1 MNRAK
6 PDVTAQVEGEIGEP
20 SNGRTKQAAAALP
33 VSQSQVKKPLSKRY
47 EWSAFLY
54 ILPAFVVLGVFH
66 IYPVFNAIFISLN
79 KGPINKFTFIGI
91 ANYVRALGSPDFW
104 HSLATTFIYTLMTL
118 PFAMALGLFFAY
130 LLYQRIRGKGF
141 FRTVFFLPYV
151 ISTVGS
157 AIVWSWVFDPSS
169 GLANQVLKLFGAQPL
184 RWLIEPAGIFQ
195 VLNKQYQLNLPAWLH
210 GPSLALIAIAI
221 FSVWQTMGYDIIIF
235 LAGLTNIPRE
245 IYEAARIDGA
255 NGTQLFRYITFPLLA
270 PTTFFV
276 LVISVIGSL
285 QSFNQIYAMNSAAAQ
300 VLGGPLKTTN
310 TLTVYMF
317 DQLYTKSNFGYAST
331 VAVLLSVI
339 IMLLTLFNFK
349 FFGKRSEQ
357 A

>member
-1 MNRAK
+1 MSRAK
-6 PDVTAQVEGEIGEP
+6 PDVNAQMAGKISEP
-20 SNGRTKQAAAALP
+20 SDGRGTLAQTTPAASSSKA
-33 VSQSQVKKPLSKRY
+33 KKPLRKRY
-47 EWSAFLY
+47 EWTAFLY
-54 ILPAFVVLGVFH
+54 ILPAFAVLAVFH

-79 KGPINKFTFIGI
+79 KGPINKFTFVGLT
-91 ANYVRALGSPDFW
+91 NYIRALGSPDFW
-104 HSLATTFIYTLMTL
+104 SSLGTTFVYTLMTL
-118 PFAMALGLFFAY
+118 PFAMGLGLFFAY

-169 GLANQVLKLFGAQPL
+169 GLANQVFKLIGLQPV

-195 VLNKQYQLNLPAWLH
+195 VLNKQYQLNFPAWLH

-235 LAGLTNIPRE
+235 LAGLTNIPKE
-245 IYEAARIDGA
+245 IYEAARMDGA
-255 NGTQLFRYITFPLLA
+255 NGTQLFRYITLPLLA

-285 QSFNQIYAMNSAAAQ
+285 QSFNQIYAMNTAAAQ
-300 VLGGPLKTTN
+300 TLGGPLGTTN

-317 DQLYTKSNFGYAST
+317 DQLYSHSNFGYAST
-331 VAVLLSVI
+331 VAVLLSIV
-339 IMLLTLFNFK
+339 IMLFTLMNFK

>member
-1 MNRAK
+1 LSGVNA
-6 PDVTAQVEGEIGEP
+6 DTAIQVEGEINGSSDDHTGTGAVR
-20 SNGRTKQAAAALP
+20 SND
-33 VSQSQVKKPLSKRY
+33 KPASSLKRY

-54 ILPAFVVLGVFH
+54 ILPAFLVLGIFH
-66 IYPVFNAIFISLN
+66 IYPVFNAIYISLN

-91 ANYVRALGSPDFW
+91 DNYVRALGSSEFW
-104 HSLATTFIYTLMTL
+104 SSLGTTFTYSLMTL
-118 PFAMALGLFFAY
+118 PFAMAFGLFFAY
-130 LLYQRIRGKGF
+130 LLYQRIRGKAF

-157 AIVWSWVFDPSS
+157 ATVWSWIFNPSS
-169 GLANQVLKLFGAQPL
+169 GLANQLLKLFGLQPL

-195 VLNKQYQLNLPAWLH
+195 ILNRQYQLNFPEWLH
-210 GPSLALIAIAI
+210 GPSVALIAIAI
-221 FSVWQTMGYDIIIF
+221 FTVWQTMGYDIVIF

-255 NGTQLFRYITFPLLA
+255 NSVQLFRYITLPLLA

-276 LVISVIGSL
+276 LVISIINSL
-285 QSFNQIYAMNSAAAQ
+285 QSFNQIYAMNSASAQ
-300 VLGGPLKTTN
+300 VLGGPLHTTN

-331 VAVLLSVI
+331 IAVLLSVL
-339 IMLLTLFNFK
+339 IMVLTLFNFR
-349 FFGKRSEQ
+349 FFGDRTEQ
-357 A
+357 E